1 MGSKSKSSTST
12 TSNFYDQ
19 RQVND
24 AGGGVI
30 GGGTIDNSISVVDRS
45 SATYNTTDAGSIKAA
60 QDIAVKAIAAA
71 QKSSDS
77 AVAGAVAVTQSAID
91 SSEYTTGRA
100 FDLALKSAVQS
111 SESSGA
117 ALGLARNAID
127 AAAGAYQSAAD
138 TGTGNKTLIYAGLAA
153 VALVGVAVL
162 FRK

>member
-1 MGSKSKSSTST
+1 MGSKSKSNTST

-30 GGGTIDNSISVVDRS
+30 GSGRQDNSITYTDNSVS
-45 SATYNTTDAGSIKAA
+45 TDAGSIKAA

-71 QKSSDS
+71 QKSSEG

-100 FDLALKSAVQS
+100 FDLAMKSAVQS

-127 AAAGAYQSAAD
+127 AANSAYQGSAD
-138 TGTGNKTLIYAGLAA
+138 TANGNKTLIYAGLAA